1 MLTDKIDITLQLTQ
15 AELFL
20 LRSLIQDKI
29 DDANQLLDHTTPREC
44 PNLRRQVAR
53 QAAKCSLI
61 LDQLPDQVNGWY
73 LLPFDENGEPI
84 V

>member
-1 MLTDKIDITLQLTQ
+1 MLTDKLEITLQLTQ

-29 DDANQLLDHTTPREC
+29 DDANQLLDKTAPREF
-44 PNLRRQVAR
+44 PNLRRQMAK
-53 QAAKCSLI
+53 QAARCSQI

-73 LLPFDENGEPI
+73 LLPFDENGEP